1 MSDVDIFDDIA
12 DAPESVAT
20 DSENA
25 QSEQTDNVVSS
36 GNAEDVQLETAEAEV
51 PVETVASVPDGALS
65 VTDFAAYVTQ
75 HLMREKIAAG
85 EDLDG
90 SEYTVPQAVYQT
102 VKAAK
107 NRIPHILVKADG
119 DTEEQARVYILRDEA
134 LAWWKVRRDHIATRG
149 GTTRASNRTPEENL
163 NLLTVAVGKALYAKD
178 RLAMWTDKSDAADKL
193 IEKKRAMLA
202 TQGVDEA
209 TMDLAVQEG
218 TDTYN
223 TDKAAKLAEKAKN
236 SKSGKVVNDDEVDGG
251 TEIPDDNE

>member
-12 DAPESVAT
+12 DAPEAVAT
-20 DSENA
+20 DS
-25 QSEQTDNVVSS
+25 SEQNTDNVVSES
-36 GNAEDVQLETAEAEV
+36 AEQTVEAEVEV
-51 PVETVASVPDGALS
+51 PVETVSSVPDGALS

-102 VKAAK
+102 VKATR

-119 DTEEQARVYILRDEA
+119 DTEARVYILRDEA
-134 LAWWKVRRDHIATRG
+134 LAWWKVRREHIATRG

-178 RLAMWTDKSDAADKL
+178 RLALWVSKSDAADKL

-236 SKSGKVVNDDEVDGG
+236 SKNGKVVSDDEVDGG